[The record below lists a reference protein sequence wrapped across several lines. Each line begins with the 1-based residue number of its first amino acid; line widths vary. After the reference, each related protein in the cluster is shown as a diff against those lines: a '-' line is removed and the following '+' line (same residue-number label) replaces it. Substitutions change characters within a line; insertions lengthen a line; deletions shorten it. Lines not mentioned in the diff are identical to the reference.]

1 MTADAGVQAPLVAVG
16 SWGRLPPAPH
26 RPVLL
31 SDRGRA
37 AVVLGATAPGI
48 AHGMGR
54 SYGDACLNP
63 GGTLWMTRGL
73 DRFIAFDPD
82 RGRLECEAGVL
93 LRDIDRLVRPRGWRL
108 PVTPGTQLVTV
119 GGAIANDVHGK
130 NHHVA
135 GSFGDHVLE
144 VALQRSDGSTV
155 HCGPAQAPDWF
166 AATVGGLG
174 LTGVATTATL
184 QLQRTRGPWIDAES
198 TPFGDVDEFFALAD
212 AAEAGWEHTVAWVD
226 CVGAARGR
234 GVFHRGNEA
243 EVQDGVPRP
252 RRRLR
257 VPWSPPFSL
266 LNPLSLRVFNAGLY
280 HLGRLRA
287 GRSRVPVESFNF
299 PLDNVGDWNR
309 LYGPRGFYQYQ
320 CVLPHAARGAVAG
333 LLAEIARAG
342 AGSFLAVLKTFG
354 RREAPG
360 LLSFPRHGVTLALD
374 FPDAGPPTQALF
386 ARLDAVVA
394 EAGGRLYPAKDA
406 RMPRALFEAGY
417 PRLAQFLPFRDP
429 GISSAMSRRL
439 FGA

>member
-1 MTADAGVQAPLVAVG
+1 MTADADASMAAVG
-16 SWGRLPPAPH
+16 SWGRLAPARH
-26 RPVLL
+26 RLVLL
-31 SDRGRA
+31 ADRGRVA
-37 AVVLGATAPGI
+37 AQVGATARGI

-73 DRFIAFDPD
+73 DRFIAFDAD

-93 LRDIDRLVRPRGWRL
+93 LRDIERLVRPRGWRL

-135 GSFGDHVLE
+135 GTFGDHVLE
-144 VALQRSDGSTV
+144 LVLQRSDGSTLR
-155 HCGPAQAPDWF
+155 CGPEQAPDWF

-174 LTGVATTATL
+174 LTGVVTTATL

-198 TPFGDVDEFFALAD
+198 TPFGDLDGFFALAD
-212 AAEAGWEHTVAWVD
+212 AAASTWEHTVAWVD
-226 CVGAARGR
+226 CVGPARGR

-243 EVQDGVPRP
+243 RDQDGVPV
-252 RRRLR
+252 RRRERR
-257 VPWSPPFSL
+257 VPFSPPFSP
-266 LNPLSLRVFNAGLY
+266 LNAASLRMFNAALF
-280 HLGRLRA
+280 HLGRWRA
-287 GRSRVPVESFNF
+287 GVSRVPVESFNF
-299 PLDNVGDWNR
+299 PLDNLGDWNR

-320 CVLPHAARGAVAG
+320 CVLPQAGRGAVAE
-333 LLAEIARAG
+333 LLAQIARAG

-354 RREAPG
+354 AREPAG
-360 LLSFPRHGVTLALD
+360 MLSFPRHGVTLALD
-374 FPDAGPPTQALF
+374 FPNAGARTEALV

-417 PRLAQFLPFRDP
+417 PRLAQFHAYRDP
-429 GISSAMSRRL
+429 GINSAMSRRL
-439 FGA
+439 LGA